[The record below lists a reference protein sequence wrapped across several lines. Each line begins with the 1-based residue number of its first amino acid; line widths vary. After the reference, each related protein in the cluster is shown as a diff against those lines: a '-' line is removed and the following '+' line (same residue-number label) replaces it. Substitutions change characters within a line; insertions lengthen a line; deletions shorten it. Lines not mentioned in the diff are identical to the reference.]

1 MPRKVRKTGMQLL
14 EGESITDDEILIHKF
29 LHGITD
35 FQSPISIMTTSAM
48 LMNVALH
55 MYSMVI
61 NKEELQELLMHAHR
75 QIGDEV
81 KDTVY
86 H

>member
-1 MPRKVRKTGMQLL
+1 MKVIKSMEEL
-14 EGESITDDEILIHKF
+14 EGKEITAEEMKVHKF

-35 FQSPISIMTTSAM
+35 FHNPHSIMSTSAM
-48 LMNVALH
+48 LMNVAIH

-61 NKEELQELLMHAHR
+61 TKEDLQDLLMHTHKR
-75 QIGDEV
+75 LDDDV

>member
-1 MPRKVRKTGMQLL
+1 MKVIKSMEEL
-14 EGESITDDEILIHKF
+14 EDSEIAAEEMKVHKF

-35 FQSPISIMTTSAM
+35 FQNPHSIMSTSAM
-48 LMNVALH
+48 LMNVAIH
-55 MYSMVI
+55 MYSMI
-61 NKEELQELLMHAHR
+61 ITKEDVQEILMHTHKR
-75 QIGDEV
+75 LDEDV